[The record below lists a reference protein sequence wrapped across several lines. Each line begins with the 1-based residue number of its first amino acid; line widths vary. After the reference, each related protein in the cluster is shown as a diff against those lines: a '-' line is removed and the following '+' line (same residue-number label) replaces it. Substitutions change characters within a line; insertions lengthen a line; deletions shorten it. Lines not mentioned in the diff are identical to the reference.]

1 MYKSE
6 EDRRLDFLGEGLV
19 VRALGRACSDNPYP
33 RGSKEAFLWEK
44 GWRLIDERREGAPL
58 MRDATPAPPSS
69 LGCSAK
75 SRAPSASLGQK
86 LRDYFEAILPLM
98 LIVALVA
105 VAILKT

>member
-44 GWRLIDERREGAPL
+44 GWRLIDERREGVPP
-58 MRDATPAPPSS
+58 MRDATQALSS
-69 LGCSAK
+69 NRGCSTQ
-75 SRAPSASLGQK
+75 SVAPSASLVER
-86 LRDYFEAILPLM
+86 LRDYVEAVLPLA
-98 LIVALVA
+98 LIMALVA
-105 VAILKT
+105 VAIFKT